1 MSAALRRTF
10 LSAILLLVPILVA
23 EAAGPDTHP
32 KRIDILGKLADHH
45 YLDFKPV
52 AKVELPRILKVDG
65 QWRFY
70 ASTTAALNSGDG
82 WTDPYYVD
90 HPADVRYKS
99 DGATIAPATYELV
112 GTQGQTI
119 EFDFSITSH
128 LVWFAMSG
136 VLVLIVFGR
145 MASKYDRRNAA
156 GLLPKG
162 AFMNLFEVLVIF
174 IRDEV
179 ALVNIGPEKYLK
191 YTPYLLTVF
200 FMILFMN
207 LFGLA
212 PWGVSA
218 TSDVMITAVLALA
231 TFTITQVAGTKD
243 YWKHVLIMPG
253 VPKFML
259 VILTP
264 VEILGLFIKPFAL
277 TIRLFANMAAGKML
291 VLSIIG
297 MIFMFAEIFGDTV
310 GLVSAA
316 VWIPFTVFI
325 YAIKIFASFLQ
336 AYIFTMFSAMFI
348 GLAAAD
354 HSHDHEHGHE
364 PAHANT

>member
-1 MSAALRRTF
+1 MSADVRRTL
-10 LSAILLLVPILVA
+10 LSLLIISVCTLNA
-23 EAAGPDTHP
+23 EAAGPDVNP

-45 YLDFKPV
+45 YLDFKPL
-52 AKVELPRILKVDG
+52 AKIELPRILRVDG
-65 QWRFY
+65 RWTFY
-70 ASTTAALNSGDG
+70 PSTTAALNRGDG
-82 WTDPYYVD
+82 WTDAYYLANPDDLVF
-90 HPADVRYKS
+90 KK
-99 DGATIAPATYELV
+99 DGITLAPVTYELV
-112 GTQGQTI
+112 RADGNGPD
-119 EFDFSITSH
+119 FDASITSH
-128 LVWFAMSG
+128 LVWFLLSG
-136 VLVLIVFGR
+136 VLVFLVFGSLVGR
-145 MASKYDRRNAA
+145 YDRRNAA
-156 GLLPKG
+156 GLLPRG
-162 AFMNLFEVLVIF
+162 AFMNLFETLVVF

-179 ALVNIGPEKYLK
+179 ALTNIGPDKYLRF
-191 YTPYLLTVF
+191 TPYLLTVF

-212 PWGVSA
+212 PWGVSS
-218 TSDVMITAVLALA
+218 TSDVMITAVLALS

-243 YWKHVLIMPG
+243 YWMHVLAMPG

-264 VEILGLFIKPFAL
+264 VEILGLFTKPFAL

-316 VWIPFTVFI
+316 VWIPFTIFI

-336 AYIFTMFSAMFI
+336 AYIFTMFSALFI

-354 HSHDHEHGHE
+354 HSHDHEH
-364 PAHANT
+364 A